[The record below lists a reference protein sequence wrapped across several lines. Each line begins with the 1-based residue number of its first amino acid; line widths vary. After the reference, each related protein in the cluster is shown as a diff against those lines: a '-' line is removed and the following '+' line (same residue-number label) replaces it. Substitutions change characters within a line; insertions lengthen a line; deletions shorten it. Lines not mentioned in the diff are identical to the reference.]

1 MSDPELG
8 INLPLSGGV
17 GQRQAADTGSERS
30 SSAYGRAVVAAALQS
45 VDPVGAAAVGREKNW
60 RHGYPLHLRRL
71 VEAGLE
77 ADTGVR
83 IAEAGL
89 TAARD
94 RAVRVGRG
102 LDRPLTEE
110 ADPLVPLGTQE
121 WWGSAEPETE
131 LSLPLHGHRLRGE
144 EVTRQLAQW
153 QRDGVLEPG
162 AVAAVTEVLAHPEWL
177 ALPGHR
183 MVALGAAAEM
193 GPVRS
198 LLRWGATVTAIDLP
212 GAPLWGRLEE
222 VARRSAGRLE
232 YPTQPDGTPGADLLS
247 QVAELREW
255 LPQRPAAGERLV
267 LGNYAYADGVLN
279 LRLALATDQL
289 LSELSE
295 RVPDLAAA
303 WLATPTDAFAVPGE
317 VVRASAQAYAETS
330 WKRLRAVTR
339 TVSAGRLLQR
349 NYRPEEDPG
358 IADAI
363 IPQQGPN
370 YLLAKRLHRWRA
382 TVARRAGQRVSLQV
396 APPTRTR
403 SVTKNRALAAAYAG
417 AHRFGVT
424 VFEPATANTLMAA
437 LLVHDLMAP
446 QPEPDPQFAPWQ
458 EEAYRAVAGGLWRGP
473 YDPRSALG
481 IALVLGWGAA
491 R

>member
-1 MSDPELG
+1 MSTDLQLG
-8 INLPLSGGV
+8 VNLPISA
-17 GQRQAADTGSERS
+17 GQERS
-30 SSAYGRAVVAAALQS
+30 SSAYGRAVVAAALAP

-71 VEAGLE
+71 VEAGLSA
-77 ADTGVR
+77 ADGVR

-89 TAARD
+89 ATARE
-94 RAVRVGRG
+94 RAVRVGHG
-102 LDRPLTEE
+102 LDRPLTQPAE
-110 ADPLVPLGTQE
+110 PLVPLALGQWRGT
-121 WWGSAEPETE
+121 AEPETE
-131 LSLPLHGHRLRGE
+131 LSLPLHGRRLRGE
-144 EVTRQLAQW
+144 ELRAQLATW
-153 QRDGVLEPG
+153 QRAGVLEPG

-177 ALPGHR
+177 SLPGYR

-198 LLRWGATVTAIDLP
+198 LLRWGATVIGVDLP
-212 GAPLWGRLEE
+212 GAPLWDRLEE
-222 VARRSAGRLE
+222 VARRSAGTLQ
-232 YPTQPDGTPGADLLS
+232 YPLQPDQTPGADLLT
-247 QVAELREW
+247 QTAELREW
-255 LPQRPAAGERLV
+255 LPQQVAPGERLV

-279 LRLALATDQL
+279 LRLALATDL
-289 LSELSE
+289 LFTELAAE
-295 RVPDLAAA
+295 LPDLAGA

-317 VVRASAQAYAETS
+317 VVRASAQAYAQTS
-330 WKRLRAVTR
+330 WKRLRAVAK

-349 NYRPEEDPG
+349 NYHPDEDPG

-382 TVARRAGQRVSLQV
+382 TVARRAGQQVSLLV

-403 SVTKNRALAAAYAG
+403 SVTRNRALAAAYAG

-437 LLVHDLMAP
+437 LLVYELMAP
-446 QPEPDPQFAPWQ
+446 RSTPDPGVARKQEEVAPWQ
-458 EEAYRAVAGGLWRGP
+458 EEAERAVAGGLWRGP